1 MSTEAQE
8 KSSAAETEA
17 EAQRGVANG
26 AGQGTRPGAVA
37 SGAVADGGLRR
48 GLKNRHIQ
56 MIALGGAIGTGLF
69 YGSATSIKMAGPSI
83 TLGYLLGGAVIFLI
97 MRALGEMSV
106 HTPVAGSF
114 SHYASVNWGPFAG
127 FFSGWNY
134 WFTYIA
140 VSMAELAVVGIY
152 VNYWLPGVPTWVSAA
167 IFLVV
172 ITAVNLVNVKAFGE
186 FEFWFAIIKVV
197 AIIAM
202 IGLGAAI
209 IFIGLGTGG
218 QATGISNL
226 WAHGGYFP
234 NGVWGMITA
243 LVVVMFSFGGVEL
256 VGITAGEA
264 DNPRRTIPK
273 AINQVVYRIL
283 IFYVGAIFVIL
294 CIFPWNQIG
303 AAVGS
308 PFVSMF
314 DRIGIAGA
322 ATLLNVVVLTAA
334 VSAYNSG
341 LYSNGR
347 MLYSLSL
354 QGNAPRYLSK
364 LNKGGSPHAGVLTS
378 SAVTAVAVV
387 LNVLFPGKVFLYLMS
402 VATIAAIFNWA
413 MVLITQMKFRRRIG
427 PSEVQKLGF
436 RMPLFPVANYVALA
450 FLAGVVV
457 LMGFQPD
464 FRYALYVAPVW
475 VAILYAAYRIK
486 TSAARRSRV

>member
-1 MSTEAQE
+1 MSTEARE
-8 KSSAAETEA
+8 RSAVTEPA
-17 EAQRGVANG
+17 VRIGG
-26 AGQGTRPGAVA
+26 DQGTTPE
-37 SGAVADGGLRR
+37 ADGGLRR
-48 GLKNRHIQ
+48 GLSNRHIQ

-69 YGSATSIKMAGPSI
+69 YGSATSIGMAGPSI
-83 TLGYLLGGAVIFLI
+83 TLAYLLGGAVIFLI

-106 HTPVAGSF
+106 HTPVSGAF
-114 SHYASVNWGPFAG
+114 SHYAFENWGPFAG

-134 WFTYIA
+134 WFNYIA

-152 VNYWLPGVPTWVSAA
+152 VNYWMPAVPTWVSAA
-167 IFLVV
+167 IFLVL
-172 ITAVNLVNVKAFGE
+172 ITAVNLINVKAYGE

-197 AIIAM
+197 AIVAM

-209 IFIGLGTGG
+209 ILFGLGEGG
-218 QATGISNL
+218 HPTGISNL

-234 NGVWGMITA
+234 HGLWGMLTA

-256 VGITAGEA
+256 IGTTAGEA

-283 IFYVGAIFVIL
+283 IFYVGAIFVML
-294 CIFPWNQIG
+294 CIFPWNKIDAG
-303 AAVGS
+303 GS
-308 PFVSMF
+308 PFVIIF

-347 MLYSLSL
+347 MLYSLSR
-354 QGNAPRYLSK
+354 QGDAPHYLSK
-364 LNKGGSPHAGVLTS
+364 LNKSGSPYAGVLTS

-387 LNVLFPGKVFLYLMS
+387 LNYLFPGKVFLYLIS
-402 VATIAAIFNWA
+402 VALIAGIFNWA
-413 MVLITQMKFRRRIG
+413 MVVITQMKFRRRIG
-427 PSEVQKLGF
+427 TAEVEKLEF
-436 RMPLFPVANYVALA
+436 RMPFFPVANYVVLA

-457 LMGFQPD
+457 LMGFLPD
-464 FRYALYVAPVW
+464 FRYALYVGPVW
-475 VAILYAAYRIK
+475 VAGLYTAYRIK
-486 TSAARRSRV
+486 TSSARRSSAG